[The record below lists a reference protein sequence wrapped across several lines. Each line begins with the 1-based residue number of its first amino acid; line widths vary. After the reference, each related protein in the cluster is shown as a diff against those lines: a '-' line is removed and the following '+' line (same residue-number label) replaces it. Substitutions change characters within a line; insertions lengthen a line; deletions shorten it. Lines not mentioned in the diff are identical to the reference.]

1 MIIDQYPIIILVY
14 IFFAYLI
21 AGTVKGS
28 IGFGLPTVSISL
40 LSFIIDVKEVIG
52 LVLLPTLLINIY
64 QLSQGGFFT
73 ALIKQTK
80 FFLIFSTLFVYPG
93 VYLLKVFQSE
103 LVLISVATVLIL
115 NSSLSLFNITYRLK
129 SASSPYTQSILGA
142 MNGIVI
148 GLTSI
153 YTMPLVFLLQ
163 SFNFNKNQTIQLLG
177 IAFFLYPVA
186 QFISFSNFDLI
197 NMQIFIN
204 SIIILVPIFI
214 GVLIGQYIRGFISE
228 VFFRKIFYLM
238 LLFMSCIIIFN
249 LI

>member
-1 MIIDQYPIIILVY
+1 
-14 IFFAYLI
+14 
-21 AGTVKGS
+21 
-28 IGFGLPTVSISL
+28 
-40 LSFIIDVKEVIG
+40 
-52 LVLLPTLLINIY
+52 
-64 QLSQGGFFT
+64 
-73 ALIKQTK
+73 
-80 FFLIFSTLFVYPG
+80 
-93 VYLLKVFQSE
+93 
-103 LVLISVATVLIL
+103 
-115 NSSLSLFNITYRLK
+115 
-129 SASSPYTQSILGA
+129 

-177 IAFFLYPVA
+177 IAFFLYPAA

-204 SIIILVPIFI
+204 SVIILIPIFM
-214 GVLIGQYIRGFISE
+214 GVLIGQYIRRFISE
-228 VFFRKIFYLM
+228 VLFRKIFYLM